1 MYFWKTQQLA
11 DDIKNNKISER
22 SKMYYYLIMM
32 VLFNMATY
40 AFLLEGEDTA
50 NIRLLIGEI
59 SSIIIVTI
67 VGILITF
74 KTNKGQDGVDYMAR
88 MTMLGLPIGIK
99 IIVFITI
106 FDVVLFEAV
115 YYYSDSDTWIDL
127 FISLQTVLVSVLLYW
142 RINIYL
148 KYINQS

>member
-1 MYFWKTQQLA
+1 
-11 DDIKNNKISER
+11 
-22 SKMYYYLIMM
+22 
-32 VLFNMATY
+32 
-40 AFLLEGEDTA
+40 
-50 NIRLLIGEI
+50 
-59 SSIIIVTI
+59 
-67 VGILITF
+67 
-74 KTNKGQDGVDYMAR
+74 MAR